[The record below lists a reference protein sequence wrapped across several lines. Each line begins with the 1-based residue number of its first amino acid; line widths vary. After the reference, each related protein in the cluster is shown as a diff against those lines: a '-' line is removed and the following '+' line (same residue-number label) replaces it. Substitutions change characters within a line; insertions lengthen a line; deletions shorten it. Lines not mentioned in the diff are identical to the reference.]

1 MLQTVLIVIHVLLA
15 IFLIALILV
24 QRGSGATA
32 GAALGAGASATVF
45 GSHGAGSFL
54 TRTTAILA
62 AGFLAISLG
71 MAMLETQQARQAPD
85 ESLGVMASHAD
96 AQENAGTLPA
106 GDDTTGES
114 SDGPNLIPASQSDI
128 PVPATVPAG
137 KKLKPKSEPNP
148 EAGARPAEE
157 EKKPQSDDDQHGN

>member
-45 GSHGAGSFL
+45 GSQGAGSFL

-71 MAMLETQQARQAPD
+71 MAMLETHQARQAPD
-85 ESLGVMASHAD
+85 ESLGVMATAPVAD
-96 AQENAGTLPA
+96 ADNVEGKKDERVKAGDVVPAAQSQVLPGDENAAAVAGKELP
-106 GDDTTGES
+106 DTTPPPVE
-114 SDGPNLIPASQSDI
+114 PA
-128 PVPATVPAG
+128 AAAG
-137 KKLKPKSEPNP
+137 SKNKPGDKKGSGKE
-148 EAGARPAEE
+148 
-157 EKKPQSDDDQHGN
+157 